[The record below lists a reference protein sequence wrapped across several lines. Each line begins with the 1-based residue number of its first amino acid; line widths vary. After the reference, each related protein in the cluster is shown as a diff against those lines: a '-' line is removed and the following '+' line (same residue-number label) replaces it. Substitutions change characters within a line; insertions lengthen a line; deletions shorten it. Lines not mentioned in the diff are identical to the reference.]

1 MKQWFGTF
9 EPGHFPT
16 SEQYL
21 RAILRIGLTSD
32 NEKPTADNEFQRSIL
47 LFHADKACPKVAG
60 QGYWTKHQRMEG
72 LMSFVGPKDQHVDTY
87 VTPSTEAICYIYFKN
102 LRPKV
107 IYEVE
112 CDRENPHNLPGTSHD
127 KKNERWAT
135 IWSDAKIG
143 QSKYGGW
150 SPEALTEFS
159 TITRAVTESR
169 KRKTT
174 KKADEWLLKQIR
186 KRHKYVEKG
195 EKKKKVKIS
204 PQKPDAPKAVIVP
217 FDGEVEH
224 ESGHVDLSAL
234 GIDGGEIDSDEGDSD
249 DFDDGSESDSEVDP
263 VSGSNPPQGPN
274 QGSDPP
280 QAGNPGSVPPQPPP
294 AGASAAAS

>member
-1 MKQWFGTF
+1 
-9 EPGHFPT
+9 
-16 SEQYL
+16 
-21 RAILRIGLTSD
+21 
-32 NEKPTADNEFQRSIL
+32 
-47 LFHADKACPKVAG
+47 
-60 QGYWTKHQRMEG
+60 MEG
-72 LMSFVGPKDQHVDTY
+72 LMSWVGPKDQHVDTY
-87 VTPSTEAICYIYFKN
+87 VTPSTEAICYVYYKN
-102 LRPKV
+102 LRSKV

-112 CDRENPHNLPGTSHD
+112 CDKDNPMAKPGTSHD
-127 KKNERWAT
+127 KKNERWNT
-135 IWSDAKIG
+135 LWSDAKIG

-150 SPEALTEFS
+150 SPEALTEFL

-174 KKADEWLLKQIR
+174 KRADRWLLKEIR
-186 KRHKYVEKG
+186 RHYNYVEKG

-274 QGSDPP
+274 QGSDPA